1 MIDKSM
7 NPAPQGI
14 ADLANMAPDLEI
26 EIENPD
32 DVTMHI
38 GGLELDLMPEQ
49 EDDDFNDNLAD
60 YLSDAEL
67 QTLANDL
74 LSDFD
79 DDVASRKDWI
89 TTYTDGIEL
98 LGMKIEERSEPWE
111 GACGVYHPLLS
122 EAIVKFQAETMM
134 SSFPAAGPVRTQII
148 GKETQD
154 KKDAAERVQ
163 DDMNY
168 QLTDVMDEFRPEHE
182 RMLWG
187 LGMSGNAFKKI
198 YFDPYLDRQI
208 SMFVPA
214 EDLVVPYGAVNL
226 QQAERVTHV
235 MRKTENELRRL
246 QVAGFYSDID
256 LGEPSNILDDVEK
269 KIAEKMGFTA
279 TSDTRYK
286 ILEMHVDLDL
296 PGFEHDE
303 DGEPTGVALPY
314 VVTIEKG
321 SSAVLS
327 IRRNWEQDDK
337 LYKKRQHFVHYGYVP
352 GFGFYC
358 FGLIHLVGAFA
369 KSGTSLIRQL
379 VDAGTLSNLPGGF
392 KTRGMRVK
400 GDDTPIAPGE
410 WRDVDVPSGTM
421 RDNFVPLPYKE
432 PSQTLMTL
440 LGQIIDEGRRF
451 ANAADLEISDM
462 SGQAPVGTT
471 LAILERNTKAMS
483 AIMARVHY
491 AFKQEL
497 GLLKGI
503 IAAYTP
509 EDYSYEPNVGNRKAK
524 KSDYDLVE
532 VIPVS
537 DPNAST
543 MAQKIVQYQAV
554 LQLAQSAP
562 QIYNMSLLHR
572 QMLDV
577 LGVKEAHKLIP
588 MAEDQKPTDPITE
601 NQNVLV
607 MKPVKAFIA
616 QDHKAHI
623 AIHMAAMQ
631 DPKIYQLLQNNPLAP
646 QLMAAMES
654 HISEHLGFE
663 YRLQIEQQL
672 GFNLPPQKD
681 ESGEEQYMSPEVE
694 AKLAPLLAQAAQQL
708 LQKNQG
714 EAAQQQAQQQAQD
727 PLVQMQM
734 QELQLKQQEQQRKAQ
749 KDQMDAQLKAQ
760 QIQVER
766 ERIQAQ
772 QQTAAEQNK
781 ISALSNAAKLQ
792 TSKIND
798 ANKIKVQALTE
809 AAKLTTDKTK
819 LNTNVKVDTLK
830 TAAQLTEQKRQ
841 HDTRLEHEGLQNALG
856 RESQQ
861 RGEEVGGKK
870 PKGFKDGG
878 EITEES
884 EKPTE
889 PNLTE
894 QDKYF
899 QGKFNTRLAAHDES
913 KFQEWAKENKK
924 NPDMESIDYDLRGMW
939 KGDSK
944 FDNSTGHGVDTY
956 KKPNHPTFSDQS
968 KYHGAVN
975 EVQGGNYMGGRW
987 QSDPKSGMHTYTP
1000 SDEMLN
1006 TTHDRDQMIRYIHEN
1021 EPKTFLILPKGG
1033 KE

>member
-14 ADLANMAPDLEI
+14 ASLAGAEPDLEV

-32 DVTMHI
+32 DVTMSI
-38 GGLELDLMPEQ
+38 GGIEIDLMPDR
-49 EDDDFNDNLAD
+49 EDDSFNDNLAE
-60 YLSDAEL
+60 YLSDSEL
-67 QTLANDL
+67 QMLAGEL
-74 LSDFD
+74 LADFD
-79 DDVASRKDWI
+79 DDIASRKDWI

-154 KKDAAERVQ
+154 KKDSAARVQ

-187 LGMSGNAFKKI
+187 LGMSGNAFKKV
-198 YFDPYLDRQI
+198 YFDPHLDRQV
-208 SMFVPA
+208 SVFVPA
-214 EDLVVPYGAVNL
+214 EDLVVPYGAMNL
-226 QQAERVTHV
+226 EQAERVTHV

-246 QVAGFYSDID
+246 QVAGFYSDVD
-256 LGEPSNILDDVEK
+256 LGEPSNTLDDVEK
-269 KIAEKMGFTA
+269 KIAEKMGFRA
-279 TSDTRYK
+279 TSDDRYK

-296 PGFEHDE
+296 PGFEHEE
-303 DGEPTGVALPY
+303 DGEFTGIALPY

-321 SSAVLS
+321 TSTILS

-451 ANAADLEISDM
+451 ANAADLQISDM

-509 EDYSYEPNVGNRKAK
+509 EDYEYDPEVGNRRAK
-524 KSDYDLVE
+524 KSDYDMVE

-562 QIYNMSLLHR
+562 QIYNMPLLHR

-588 MAEDQKPTDPITE
+588 MDEDQKPTDPVTE
-601 NQNVLV
+601 NQNMLA
-607 MKPVKAFIA
+607 MKPVKAFVA

-623 AIHMAAMQ
+623 AVHMAAMQ
-631 DPKIYQLLQNNPLAP
+631 DPKIQQLLQSNPAAP
-646 QLMAAMES
+646 QIAALAQA
-654 HISEHLGFE
+654 HIAEHLGFE
-663 YRLQIEQQL
+663 YRIQIEQQL
-672 GFNLPPQKD
+672 GFNLPAQKD
-681 ESGEEQYMSPEVE
+681 ESGEEQHMNPEVE
-694 AKLAPLLAQAAQQL
+694 ARLAPLVAQAAQQL
-708 LQKNQG
+708 LQKNQD

-727 PLVQMQM
+727 PLVQMQQ
-734 QELQLKQQEQQRKAQ
+734 QELHLKQQEQQRKAQ
-749 KDQMDAQLKAQ
+749 KDQLDAQIKMQ
-760 QIQVER
+760 QLQVER
-766 ERIQAQ
+766 ERIQAH
-772 QQTAAEQNK
+772 QQTAAEQTRVT
-781 ISALSNAAKLQ
+781 ALTNAAKLEVAK
-792 TSKIND
+792 TND
-798 ANKIKVQALTE
+798 ASKIKVQALTE
-809 AAKLTTDKTK
+809 AAKLTAENKRVAIDTK
-819 LNTNVKVDTLK
+819 VNTLK

-841 HDTRLEHEGLQNALG
+841 HDTRLAHEGMQNALDRG
-856 RESQQ
+856 QQ
-861 RGEEVGGKK
+861 NKPIEGE
-870 PKGFKDGG
+870 
-878 EITEES
+878 
-884 EKPTE
+884 
-889 PNLTE
+889 
-894 QDKYF
+894 
-899 QGKFNTRLAAHDES
+899 
-913 KFQEWAKENKK
+913 
-924 NPDMESIDYDLRGMW
+924 
-939 KGDSK
+939 
-944 FDNSTGHGVDTY
+944 
-956 KKPNHPTFSDQS
+956 
-968 KYHGAVN
+968 
-975 EVQGGNYMGGRW
+975 
-987 QSDPKSGMHTYTP
+987 
-1000 SDEMLN
+1000 
-1006 TTHDRDQMIRYIHEN
+1006 
-1021 EPKTFLILPKGG
+1021 
-1033 KE
+1033 